1 MTGDEEQQTF
11 QPPYVPELNEFF
23 GWAMQVR
30 HEVVRVE
37 PERVGV
43 VIDAVRNDSYLYAL
57 RVPALVEKIFEMI
70 GMRAKPS
77 AGGLI
82 TRQLIARLGGVNGAR
97 VFKIPEVRRLLKT
110 FAANTSGE

>member
-1 MTGDEEQQTF
+1 
-11 QPPYVPELNEFF
+11 
-23 GWAMQVR
+23 MQVR